1 MKLDT
6 SEVSWKEFEK
16 YKVSEGEYDFSNASE
31 EEIIRVYQ
39 LLEGDDEVFVIDNT
53 NGTHNV
59 QKHHI
64 DDMLE
69 EAIEELDVE

>member
-53 NGTHNV
+53 NETHNV

>member
-39 LLEGDDEVFVIDNT
+39 LLEDDDEVFVIDDT
-53 NGTHNV
+53 NETHNV